1 MRYVELKNYF
11 FSNSRPKISIPSCL
25 FFLILIVSSI
35 NAQSEKQIF
44 EQGISFFN
52 QGKHE
57 DAIKLLSPLTV
68 SKNKY
73 TEAATV
79 SVIISSYFLQDFQ
92 RAKYYINQ
100 FEKSFPNSRA
110 KFQVLSTKLLIN
122 LTQNEFDQFIYTLFQ
137 IDSLNISYEEIQK
150 LKNPLKQFLSKTG
163 ELALISKKDS
173 FINQNMKYLVTTILF
188 ENFIENQKSQN
199 ISNTYLELVDFVKR
213 LHKKFEPKIG
223 VLIASKNKETK
234 LNQTEKLILEGIKYA
249 IDESNTKNNSKIEL
263 KIFEGSEE
271 QLEIGLMELAK
282 DPSVLCVLGPLYSNQ
297 FETLST
303 IAEKLQIPLI
313 SPTATQPDLS
323 TKSKFVFQFNPT
335 LDLRGKAMAKFAVNK
350 LNLQRFVILYTNDA
364 FVKPVVNEFK
374 KEIKLSNGEI
384 IGEVEFKET
393 AKSITSS
400 IKEIKRI
407 ALKNDLVLKFD
418 DNLDPSIQKKLLSL
432 GIDPGYID
440 SLIFA
445 RSEISIFELL
455 GKNAEKICDANQIK
469 YFKRK
474 TIYPNESEI
483 PVYSIDAI
491 YIPISNSKIIKNIT
505 NELANQNI
513 RATVLGNDI
522 WNSIQDLNKAY
533 PSSDGVI
540 FTSDFYLDENNPE
553 IKNLS
558 KKVFYLTGMN
568 INRNFFYGYETAK
581 KVLINLHQEI
591 NRLNFN
597 ESLRFSHYTGLTSDI
612 SLNQYGVN
620 SSLYILEYRNRKI
633 KKISNIIVN

>member
-1 MRYVELKNYF
+1 MELKSYL

-25 FFLILIVSSI
+25 FFLILIVSPI

-52 QGKHE
+52 QGKFE

-92 RAKYYINQ
+92 RAKYFINQ

-137 IDSLNISYEEIQK
+137 IDLLKISYEEIQK
-150 LKNPLKQFLSKTG
+150 LKKPLKQFLSKIG
-163 ELALISKKDS
+163 EEALISTKDS

-199 ISNTYLELVDFVKR
+199 ISNTYLDLVDFVKR
-213 LHKKFEPKIG
+213 LDKNFVPKIG

-249 IDESNTKNNSKIEL
+249 IDESNTKNNRKIEL
-263 KIFEGSEE
+263 KIFEGNEG
-271 QLEIGLMELAK
+271 QLEIGLLELAK

-297 FETLST
+297 FKTLSI

-313 SPTATQPDLS
+313 SPTATQSDLS

-364 FVKPVVNEFK
+364 FVKPIVNEFK

-384 IGEVEFKET
+384 IGEVEFKEN
-393 AKSITSS
+393 AKSIASS
-400 IKEIKRI
+400 VKEIKKI

-418 DNLDPSIQKKLLSL
+418 ETLNPSIQKKLLSL
-432 GIDPGYID
+432 GVEPGYID

-445 RSEISIFELL
+445 RSEISIFELF
-455 GKNAEKICDANQIK
+455 GKNAEKICNANQIK

-474 TIYPNESEI
+474 TISPNESEI

-491 YIPISNSKIIKNIT
+491 YIPLSNSEIIKNIT
-505 NELANQNI
+505 NELALQNI
-513 RATVLGNDI
+513 RAIVLGNDI
-522 WNSIQDLNKAY
+522 WNSIEDLNKAY

-540 FTSDFYLDENNPE
+540 FTSDFYLDENNAE

-581 KVLINLHQEI
+581 KVLTNLHQGI

-597 ESLRFSHYTGLTSDI
+597 ESLRFSYYTGLTSDI

-620 SSLYILEYRNRKI
+620 STLYILEYRNRKI
-633 KKISNIIVN
+633 KKISTIVVN

>member
-1 MRYVELKNYF
+1 MDLKNYL
-11 FSNSRPKISIPSCL
+11 FSNSHLKISITSYL
-25 FFLILIVSSI
+25 FFLILIASPI
-35 NAQSEKQIF
+35 NAQSEKQTF

-52 QGKHE
+52 QGKHKE
-57 DAIKLLSPLTV
+57 AIKLLSPLTV

-92 RAKYYINQ
+92 KAKYYINE

-137 IDSLNISYEEIQK
+137 IDSLKISYEEIQK

-163 ELALISKKDS
+163 EATLISAKDS

-199 ISNTYLELVDFVKR
+199 ISNTYLDLVDFVKR
-213 LHKKFEPKIG
+213 LDKKFIPKIG
-223 VLIASKNKETK
+223 VLIATKNEGTK

-249 IDESNTKNNSKIEL
+249 VDESNTRSNRKIEL
-263 KIFEGSEE
+263 KIFEGDEA
-271 QLEIGLMELAK
+271 QLEIGLLELAK
-282 DPSVLCVLGPLYSNQ
+282 DPSVFCVLGPLYSNQ
-297 FETLST
+297 FKTLS
-303 IAEKLQIPLI
+303 IMAEKLQIPLI
-313 SPTATQPDLS
+313 SPTATQSDLS
-323 TKSKFVFQFNPT
+323 IKSKFVFQFNPT

-350 LNLQRFVILYTNDA
+350 LNLQRFVILHTNDA
-364 FVKPVVNEFK
+364 FIRPIVNEFI
-374 KEIKLSNGEI
+374 KEIKLSKGKI
-384 IGEVEFKET
+384 IGEIEFKEN
-393 AKSITSS
+393 AKSIASS
-400 IKEIKRI
+400 VKEIKRI
-407 ALKNDLVLKFD
+407 ALKNDLVLRFD
-418 DNLDPSIQKKLLSL
+418 ETLDPSLQKKLLSL
-432 GIDPGYID
+432 GVEPGYID

-445 RSEISIFELL
+445 RSEISIFELF
-455 GKNAEKICDANQIK
+455 GVNAEKVCDANQIK

-474 TIYPNESEI
+474 TISPNESEI

-491 YIPISNSKIIKNIT
+491 YIPISNSEIIKNIT
-505 NELANQNI
+505 NELALQNI
-513 RATVLGNDI
+513 RAIVLGNDI
-522 WNSIQDLNKAY
+522 WNSMEELNKAY

-540 FTSDFYLDENNPE
+540 FTSDFYLDENNAE

-568 INRNFFYGYETAK
+568 INRNFFYGYESAK
-581 KVLINLHQEI
+581 KILTNFHQGI

-597 ESLRFSHYTGLTSDI
+597 ESLRFSYYTGLTSNI

-620 SSLYILEYRNRKI
+620 STLYILEYRNRKI
-633 KKISNIIVN
+633 KKISTIVVN